1 MSWSITTISRI
12 RSLSGIACASLTI
25 ALACPVAAQEL
36 TVPHSVAAGS
46 DTTISTTGSG
56 TASFYLVGP
65 GSASKTSVTL
75 GQDIHLAPDELRYA
89 GEYAAV
95 VCSPECESA
104 KFFVTAAKSA
114 SLAFLVHPSRVP
126 VRQPDAVSGVAL
138 LFDKFDNL
146 VLTPT
151 PIDFQVKGANETLL
165 SRPIP
170 TRDGEAWFRTASGK
184 AAGPVRLTASADDL
198 TAQRALEQ
206 VASDPCNL
214 RIKAQQTSKG
224 IEVETEPVR
233 DCAGNP
239 VPDGTI
245 VTFTGSD
252 PQGKIS
258 IDSPIKGDVARARM
272 NVSGPVVLSAA
283 CGVAMGNEL
292 RIDRNK

>member
-12 RSLSGIACASLTI
+12 RSLSGIACASLAI
-25 ALACPVAAQEL
+25 ALARPVAAQEL

-46 DTTISTTGSG
+46 ETTISTTGSG
-56 TASFYLVGP
+56 PADFYLLGP
-65 GSASKTSVTL
+65 GVAAKQQVTL
-75 GQDIHLAPDELRYA
+75 GSEIHLAPDQLRYA
-89 GEYAAV
+89 GEYVAI
-95 VCSPECESA
+95 VCSSSCESE
-104 KFFVTAAKSA
+104 KFFVTAAKPA

-146 VLTPT
+146 VLSPT
-151 PIDFQVKGANETLL
+151 PIDFQVKGASETLL
-165 SRPIP
+165 SRAIP

-184 AAGPVRLTASADDL
+184 TAGPARLTASADDL

-214 RIKAQQTSKG
+214 RIKAQPTSKG
-224 IEVETEPVR
+224 IEIETDPVR

-239 VPDGTI
+239 VADGTI

-252 PQGKIS
+252 AQGKIS
-258 IDSPIKGDVARARM
+258 IDAPIKGDVARARM
-272 NVSGPVVLSAA
+272 NASGPVVLSAA

-292 RIDRNK
+292 QIDQSK

>member
-1 MSWSITTISRI
+1 MSWSIITISRI
-12 RSLSGIACASLTI
+12 RSFSSIACASLAI
-25 ALACPVAAQEL
+25 AVACPVAAQEL

-46 DTTISTTGSG
+46 GTTISTAGSG
-56 TASFYLVGP
+56 TANFYLVGP
-65 GSASKTSVTL
+65 GVAAKKQVTL
-75 GQDIHLAPDELRYA
+75 GQEIHLAPDQLRYA
-89 GEYAAV
+89 GEYVAV
-95 VCSPECESA
+95 VCSPACESA
-104 KFFVTAAKSA
+104 RFFVTAAKPA

-151 PIDFQVKGANETLL
+151 PIDFQVKGASETLL
-165 SRPIP
+165 SRAIP
-170 TRDGEAWFRTASGK
+170 THDGEAWFRTSSGK
-184 AAGPVRLTASADDL
+184 TAGPVRLTASADDL

-214 RIKAQQTSKG
+214 RIKAQQTPKG
-224 IEVETEPVR
+224 IEVETDPVR

-252 PQGKIS
+252 AQGKIS
-258 IDSPIKGDVARARM
+258 IDAPIKGDVARARM

-283 CGVAMGNEL
+283 CGVALGNEL
-292 RIDRNK
+292 RIDQNK

>member
-1 MSWSITTISRI
+1 M
-12 RSLSGIACASLTI
+12 L
-25 ALACPVAAQEL
+25 ALACPLAAQEL

-46 DTTISTTGSG
+46 DATISTSGSG
-56 TASFYLVGP
+56 TANFYLVGP
-65 GSASKTSVTL
+65 GVAAKKQVTL
-75 GQDIHLAPDELRYA
+75 GNEIHLAPDQLRYA
-89 GEYAAV
+89 GEYAAIL
-95 VCSPECESA
+95 CSGTCNSA
-104 KFFVTAAKSA
+104 KFFVTAAKPA

-138 LFDKFDNL
+138 LFDKFDNP

-151 PIDFQVKGANETLL
+151 PIDFQVKGASETLL
-165 SRPIP
+165 SRTIP

-184 AAGPVRLTASADDL
+184 TAGPVRLTASADDL

-214 RIKAQQTSKG
+214 RIKAQQIAKG
-224 IEVETEPVR
+224 IEVETDPVR

-245 VTFTGSD
+245 VSFTGSD
-252 PQGKIS
+252 AQGKIS
-258 IDSPIKGDVARARM
+258 IDAPIKGDVARARM
-272 NVSGPVVLSAA
+272 NASGPVVLSAA

-292 RIDRNK
+292 RIDQNK